1 MRGKEMLT
9 NVKKSLKN
17 TKKLIMIFVGNRKG
31 KKILTILKREQ
42 KKNMKNLMVITIG
55 KFYKV
60 KVPKMET
67 TFVDI
72 SGEQIYS

>member
-1 MRGKEMLT
+1 MLT

-55 KFYKV
+55 KF
-60 KVPKMET
+60 
-67 TFVDI
+67 
-72 SGEQIYS
+72 